1 MLEKKE
7 YTQFGETIYSEELDN
22 GLKVKLLPKKSFH
35 KVYGIMS
42 TNYGSA
48 DNEFVPYGKKD
59 MKVYPAGIAHF
70 LEHKLFEK
78 KDYDAFELFG
88 KYGADSNAFTS
99 FTRTSYLFSATQN
112 VEKCVEILLD
122 FVQEPYFSEESVK
135 KEQGI
140 IGQEIKMYDDDSGW
154 QLYFGLIEN
163 LYPNTPIS
171 QDIAG
176 TIESISKITAQ
187 DLYDCYNTFYQPS
200 NMTLFLVGNFDET
213 AMISLIKKNQA
224 KKTFSKTERIVR
236 APFSKGDEDKIIIS
250 SRTRKMDLQLPKVA
264 IGIKGL
270 GKQLRGYEAIGY
282 KLKVQLLLDILFG
295 ESSKEYLQ
303 WYNEN
308 IIDDSFG
315 YDFQFERGFNFAMI
329 SGSTSKPEEFK
340 KKIEDLIVQAPDL
353 LEDRAEEFELSKKE
367 FLGSIIRSMNSLESI
382 ANRYEGR
389 LYDDATIFD
398 MVEILE
404 KISLEDVV
412 ETAEE
417 FLNQDAISIYEL
429 LPESR

>member
-22 GLKVKLLPKKSFH
+22 GLKVKLLSKKSFH

-112 VEKCVEILLD
+112 IEKCVEILLD

-154 QLYFGLIEN
+154 QLYFGLI
-163 LYPNTPIS
+163 
-171 QDIAG
+171 
-176 TIESISKITAQ
+176 
-187 DLYDCYNTFYQPS
+187 
-200 NMTLFLVGNFDET
+200 
-213 AMISLIKKNQA
+213 
-224 KKTFSKTERIVR
+224 
-236 APFSKGDEDKIIIS
+236 
-250 SRTRKMDLQLPKVA
+250 
-264 IGIKGL
+264 
-270 GKQLRGYEAIGY
+270 
-282 KLKVQLLLDILFG
+282 
-295 ESSKEYLQ
+295 

-404 KISLEDVV
+404 KITLEDVV
-412 ETAEE
+412 KTAEE

-429 LPESR
+429 LPESRWK

>member
-1 MLEKKE
+1 MML
-7 YTQFGETIYSEELDN
+7 L
-22 GLKVKLLPKKSFH
+22 
-35 KVYGIMS
+35 
-42 TNYGSA
+42 NY
-48 DNEFVPYGKKD
+48 
-59 MKVYPAGIAHF
+59 
-70 LEHKLFEK
+70 
-78 KDYDAFELFG
+78 FG

-224 KKTFSKTERIVR
+224 KKTFSKTEKIVR

-270 GKQLRGYEAIGY
+270 GKQLRGYEAIG
-282 KLKVQLLLDILFG
+282 L
-295 ESSKEYLQ
+295 
-303 WYNEN
+303 
-308 IIDDSFG
+308 
-315 YDFQFERGFNFAMI
+315 
-329 SGSTSKPEEFK
+329 
-340 KKIEDLIVQAPDL
+340 
-353 LEDRAEEFELSKKE
+353 
-367 FLGSIIRSMNSLESI
+367 
-382 ANRYEGR
+382 
-389 LYDDATIFD
+389 
-398 MVEILE
+398 
-404 KISLEDVV
+404 
-412 ETAEE
+412 
-417 FLNQDAISIYEL
+417 
-429 LPESR
+429 

>member
-1 MLEKKE
+1 MQAIENLKIKEKLYIEK
-7 YTQFGETIYSEELDN
+7 LDN
-22 GLKVKLLPKKSFH
+22 GLTVMIIPKPGVQK
-35 KVYGIMS
+35 KYIIWG
-42 TNYGSA
+42 TNYCSN
-48 DNEFVPYGKKD
+48 DSKFIVPGEEKETE
-59 MKVYPAGIAHF
+59 VPNGVAHF

-78 KDYDAFELFG
+78 RDYDAFELFG

-112 VEKCVEILLD
+112 VKKCVEILLD

-163 LYPNTPIS
+163 LYPNTTIS

-224 KKTFSKTERIVR
+224 KKTFSKTEKIVR

-340 KKIEDLIVQAPDL
+340 KKIEDLIVRASDL

-404 KISLEDVV
+404 KLTLEDVV
-412 ETAEE
+412 KTAEE